1 MDYNGY
7 ILSIDL
13 ERTSLTSSYLID
25 LSWMEKYLTIFL
37 SNYKI
42 VSKIV
47 I

>member
-7 ILSIDL
+7 TPFIDL
-13 ERTSLTSSYLID
+13 EKTSSTSSYLID

-42 VSKIV
+42 DSKIV